1 MNSPDS
7 PIPLEHSRSEE
18 HRSELS
24 PLRLSIHD
32 SIHLV
37 RREDWCA
44 VTSDEVSYL
53 HYDHLCTLED
63 AMDGSMEFRYVVF
76 HCQAYKPIGIAY
88 FQVLDVEDN
97 GSEYGPGVRRLGK
110 AIGSRI
116 VQELKVRSLVCGNA
130 FHSGAHGIHFIQ
142 AVPFDQQLLAVETA
156 MHELRSD
163 ERLAI
168 PPAVLIFKEYRNENG
183 GGAILETKN
192 YHPLAMDVNMV
203 MALPDEWK
211 SLDDHFKSLTSKA
224 RTRSNTIMGRS
235 QELVIK
241 DLSAAEITAHLPKM
255 QQLFDQ
261 VLERSPFIFGRL
273 NVAVYPKWKAQWGEA
288 MLFHGFFL
296 NGELVGFNSAF
307 VLGDTLD
314 AHFVGIDYALNKE
327 HMIYQRMLFDL
338 LDHAFAKELRT
349 INFGRAA
356 EQAKSSIGAKPVDM
370 LWYVKHRNALANTIV
385 GPFLRRVKPGDF
397 ELRSPFK
404 KASA

>member
-7 PIPLEHSRSEE
+7 PIPLEHSRSE
-18 HRSELS
+18 LP

-37 RREDWCA
+37 RREDWSA
-44 VTSDEVSYL
+44 VTTDAVSYL

-63 AMDGSMEFRYVVF
+63 AMVGSMEFRYVVF
-76 HCQAYKPIGIAY
+76 HCQEFKPIGIAY

-97 GSEYGPGVRRLGK
+97 GSDYGPGVRRLGK

-130 FHSGAHGIHFIQ
+130 FHSGAHGIHFIE
-142 AVPFDQQLLAVETA
+142 AVPLDHQVLAVETA

-168 PPAVLIFKEYRNENG
+168 PPAVLIFKEYRNENRG
-183 GGAILETKN
+183 AAILETKN

-203 MALPDEWK
+203 MALPLDWK
-211 SLDDHFKSLTSKA
+211 SLEDHFKALTSKA
-224 RTRSNTIMGRS
+224 RTRSNTIMERS
-235 QELVIK
+235 QGLVIK
-241 DLSAAEITAHLPKM
+241 DLSAEEITAHLSTM
-255 QQLFDQ
+255 QRLFDQ

-288 MLFHGFFL
+288 MFFHGFFL
-296 NGELVGFNSAF
+296 NGEMVGFNSAF
-307 VLGDTLD
+307 VLGDMLD
-314 AHFVGIDYALNKE
+314 AHFVGIDYALNKQ

-338 LDHAFAKELRT
+338 LDHAFAKELRM

-385 GPFLRRVKPGDF
+385 GPFLRRVKPGEF

-404 KASA
+404 KTSA